1 MTCRGSH
8 ASHQHRC
15 LVNALSTTRLSR
27 VLSAVMGRPW
37 LMASL
42 LGLLTFIVF
51 LPTVACAFVNWDD
64 NAYVYDNPLVLDGLT
79 GRGVSAAFTRVMFHN
94 WAPLTTLSYLADASL
109 YGPRPA
115 GYHLTNVMLHAVA
128 AGLLAVAIGRM
139 TAAPGRSA
147 AAVLL
152 FAIHPLRVE
161 SVAWVAER
169 KDVLSVL
176 FLAVAL
182 LAYERYCRRPGGWRL
197 AAVCA
202 AMLASLLAKA
212 TLVTLPALL
221 LLVDVWPLGRLHVPG
236 IPHAT
241 AVHSARYPACSWR
254 FAIGEKLPL
263 LALSALFIAITLMT
277 QERATRVSATL
288 PLLTN
293 RLPNAVHSIARYL
306 VDTLLPLQMHPA
318 HLHPGP
324 AGWPPVTIILS
335 LLVLVIL
342 GACAWLAARREP
354 AVTWGVLWFLV
365 ALSPVLG
372 IVAQQGFQARADR
385 FTYVPHIGL
394 MVAIVWGVAAAA
406 DRLRVPQWV
415 PATVLLAA
423 TLGCMAV
430 DRHQIAIWKNSESLW
445 NHVLAID
452 PDNPI
457 AYSNLG
463 TALYERGLVREAV
476 PYFERSLAIQASE
489 RAHCWLGLAL
499 ADQGRLE
506 EAVVHYRAGLALDP
520 QSVEAHT
527 NLGAALAQ
535 LGRVQEALPH
545 FESAYQLDPDDLS
558 ARRNLARV
566 RATLPPPSSH

>member
-1 MTCRGSH
+1 
-8 ASHQHRC
+8 
-15 LVNALSTTRLSR
+15 
-27 VLSAVMGRPW
+27 
-37 LMASL
+37 MASL

-241 AVHSARYPACSWR
+241 AVHSVRYPACSWR
-254 FAIGEKLPL
+254 FALGEKLPL

>member
-1 MTCRGSH
+1 
-8 ASHQHRC
+8 
-15 LVNALSTTRLSR
+15 
-27 VLSAVMGRPW
+27 
-37 LMASL
+37 MASL

-79 GRGVSAAFTRVMFHN
+79 GRSAAAAFTRVMFHN
-94 WAPLTTLSYLADASL
+94 WAPLTILSYQADASL
-109 YGPRPA
+109 YGARPA
-115 GYHLTNVMLHAVA
+115 GYHLTNVVLHAVA
-128 AGLLAVAIGRM
+128 AGLLAVAMGRM

-182 LAYERYCRRPGGWRL
+182 LAYERYCRRPGSWRL

-221 LLVDVWPLGRLHVPG
+221 LLVDVWPLGRLQVLGVPRAAG
-236 IPHAT
+236 SQAL
-241 AVHSARYPACSWR
+241 YPACSWR
-254 FAIGEKLPL
+254 SALREKVPL
-263 LALSALFIAITLMT
+263 LFLSALFIAITLMT

-293 RLPNAVHSIARYL
+293 RLPNAAHSIARYL

-423 TLGCMAV
+423 TLGCVAV
-430 DRHQIAIWKNSESLW
+430 DRQQIAVWKNSEALW
-445 NHVLAID
+445 SHVLAID

-457 AYSNLG
+457 AYNNLG
-463 TALYERGLVREAV
+463 TAFYERGLVQQAV
-476 PYFERSLAIQASE
+476 PFFERSLAIQASE

-506 EAVVHYRAGLALDP
+506 EAVGHYRAGLELDP

-545 FESAYQLDPDDLS
+545 FEAACRLEPDDLP
-558 ARRNLARV
+558 ARGNLARA
-566 RATLPPPSSH
+566 RATLGLPPDSR

>member
-1 MTCRGSH
+1 
-8 ASHQHRC
+8 
-15 LVNALSTTRLSR
+15 VNALSTTRLSR
-27 VLSAVMGRPW
+27 VFSAVMGRPW
-37 LMASL
+37 LLASL

-79 GRGVSAAFTRVMFHN
+79 GRGVAAAFTRVMFHN
-94 WAPLTTLSYLADASL
+94 WAPLTILSYQADASL

-139 TAAPGRSA
+139 TAAPGRSV

-182 LAYERYCRRPGGWRL
+182 LAYEWYCRRPGGWRL
-197 AAVCA
+197 AAVWV

-221 LLVDVWPLGRLHVPG
+221 LLVDVWPLGRLQVPG
-236 IPHAT
+236 VPRAADRQALYH
-241 AVHSARYPACSWR
+241 ACSWR
-254 FAIGEKLPL
+254 SALREKVPL
-263 LALSALFIAITLMT
+263 LFLSALFIAITLMT

-306 VDTLLPLQMHPA
+306 VDTILPMQMHPA

-324 AGWPPVTIILS
+324 AGWPPVAIILS

-354 AVTWGVLWFLV
+354 AVTWGLLWFLV

-385 FTYVPHIGL
+385 FTYVPHIGM
-394 MVAIVWGVAAAA
+394 MVALVWGVAAAA
-406 DRLRVPQWV
+406 ARLRLPQWV

-423 TLGCMAV
+423 TLGCVAV
-430 DRHQIAIWKNSESLW
+430 DRQQIAVWKNSETLW

-452 PDNPI
+452 PNNPI
-457 AYSNLG
+457 AYNNLG
-463 TALYERGLVREAV
+463 TAFYERGLVREAV

-506 EAVVHYRAGLALDP
+506 EAVGHYRAGLELDP

-545 FESAYQLDPDDLS
+545 FEAACLLEPDDLP
-558 ARRNLARV
+558 ARGNLARA
-566 RATLPPPSSH
+566 RATLDIPPSH